1 MIIEPDIPNMSE
13 VKLISIHYRWKI
25 GNSTSSGTFTAPPY
39 TLNINTGGYEML
51 TPVKVIYQMSNGT
64 HTLYVHP
71 NETSANDFK
80 SSHFS
85 VGAMM
90 GYPKVTMSGY
100 GVYVKIRTERI
111 DYVPSARSLPQ
122 IKVISSQGISTA
134 SSYNNLYLFRTRD
147 TELHLIHIY
156 NNYLYHVDV
165 YNPEPAVYPLVKA
178 KADTTRDL
186 IIPVSDG
193 IINTTCTYHYHPHLT
208 EVVDI
213 QGVVN
218 DVEVDVTYIIDG
230 KDIEVTFTDSVSSSD
245 EARLVFTI
253 KTIHEG
259 MRQLLHI
266 DKTLYT

>member
-13 VKLISIHYRWKI
+13 VKLISIHYKWKI

-80 SSHFS
+80 SSHFAM
-85 VGAMM
+85 GAMM

-111 DYVPSARSLPQ
+111 DYVPSARSLPN
-122 IKVISSQGISTA
+122 IKVMDSQDNNAATG
-134 SSYNNLYLFRTRD
+134 YNTLYFYSRRD
-147 TELHLIHIY
+147 TELYLVQVY
-156 NNYLYHVDV
+156 NNFLYFTDA

-218 DVEVDVTYIIDG
+218 DIEVDVEYTIDDR
-230 KDIEVTFTDSVSSSD
+230 DIEVTFTDSVSSDD
-245 EARLVFTI
+245 EARLLFTV
-253 KTIHEG
+253 KSFHEG
-259 MRQLLHI
+259 VYQVIYIH
-266 DKTLYT
+266 KTLYT